1 MAASNTTQCLCNNV
15 LLRRRKIPTVGYQFT
30 IRQLSNGFHR
40 RHMYSDVSKA
50 SEVAVSHTLAGID
63 SIQSSAFIHTNKE
76 TSELI
81 ENLLERTQRMM
92 DATAANVVAFSGGV
106 DSSLVAALV
115 HNTFESCSNK
125 AGGSAQAVLGISN
138 AIPQSQIDMARNV
151 ANTIGITLREVK
163 TGEGSDKAYIRND
176 GHACFVCKTHLYS
189 TLEGVANAVMEE
201 HQRKDN
207 TNNSVILYNGTN
219 ADDTKDPTR
228 LGLVAASN
236 FRVLSPLDQITKN
249 EVRLASKY
257 FGLPNWNAAA
267 SPCLRSRLAMGVE
280 ATEKHLK
287 AVERAEEFVR
297 RVLDLETSRD
307 VRVRML
313 AGGKAMVELDSLNGS
328 DDVASVLRENG
339 FDKLCTEELGFK
351 SFGGVRGFKTG
362 SVAAM
367 PSVKKVLNS
376 SMVSL

>member
-1 MAASNTTQCLCNNV
+1 
-15 LLRRRKIPTVGYQFT
+15 
-30 IRQLSNGFHR
+30 
-40 RHMYSDVSKA
+40 
-50 SEVAVSHTLAGID
+50 
-63 SIQSSAFIHTNKE
+63 
-76 TSELI
+76 
-81 ENLLERTQRMM
+81 MM
-92 DATAANVVAFSGGV
+92 
-106 DSSLVAALV
+106 
-115 HNTFESCSNK
+115 
-125 AGGSAQAVLGISN
+125 
-138 AIPQSQIDMARNV
+138 
-151 ANTIGITLREVK
+151 
-163 TGEGSDKAYIRND
+163 
-176 GHACFVCKTHLYS
+176 
-189 TLEGVANAVMEE
+189 
-201 HQRKDN
+201 KDN

-297 RVLDLETSRD
+297 RVLDLDTSRD

-313 AGGKAMVELDSLNGS
+313 AGGKAMVELYSLNGS

-339 FDKLCTEELGFK
+339 FEKLCTEELGFK

-367 PSVKKVLNS
+367 PPVKKVLNS